1 MAAPQPPDDTKL
13 SLLSRLAEEHFVGNE
28 TGRIYLATF
37 FARQLSLGSANFEG
51 FCISISTY
59 SYNPLLSSCTVT
71 DEHARARSLGRASP
85 PGYTGP
91 SMITPRFFRGFE
103 FRFRP
108 SREYVTTCFDTLIS
122 LNSSAGCCVLE
133 RSLHP
138 TYAHCVYVCASVK
151 KTIRSNRS
159 KKLFRESFGS
169 NSYSYNIINL
179 TSCASN
185 WFADRNE

>member
-133 RSLHP
+133 RVYILP
-138 TYAHCVYVCASVK
+138 THTVSMCAHLWK
-151 KTIRSNRS
+151 KRFDRTEVRNYFAKVLVVIHI
-159 KKLFRESFGS
+159 L
-169 NSYSYNIINL
+169 IIL
-179 TSCASN
+179 SI
-185 WFADRNE
+185 